1 MYGIE
6 KNLKEKGEGFQLI
19 YNTAKK
25 KKRKNK
31 NKSIV
36 VIFFKPYT
44 SKYTSFSNALR
55 CNS

>member
-25 KKRKNK
+25 KKGKIKTNQ
-31 NKSIV
+31 
-36 VIFFKPYT
+36 
-44 SKYTSFSNALR
+44 
-55 CNS
+55 